1 MDWERD
7 WDGRPIYYDRQGK
20 PMTVQQWAQRFEDED
35 YRHIAR
41 DVIGPDQPLDPAPL
55 ITVST
60 FWLGLNHDWR
70 SDEPLIYETII
81 IGGGTTRPVCDTR
94 RRSRRGKAIE
104 GRSTI
109 CAPAAVRVVVRR
121 RWPRE
126 PVRKSLRPLSG
137 KSQEV
142 GLGRM
147 VRFMPG
153 TGESVRSSSLAS

>member
-41 DVIGPDQPLDPAPL
+41 DVIGPDEPLDPAPL

-81 IGGGTTRPVCDTR
+81 IGGEHDATGMRTR